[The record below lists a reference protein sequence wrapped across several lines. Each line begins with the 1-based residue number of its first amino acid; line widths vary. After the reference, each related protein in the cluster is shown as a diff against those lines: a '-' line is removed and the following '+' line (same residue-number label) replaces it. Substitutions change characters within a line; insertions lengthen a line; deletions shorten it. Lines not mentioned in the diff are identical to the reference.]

1 MNKDVFLEAVKFFN
15 TEAISN
21 DDFKNLRRE
30 LKMIVRTKIR
40 TNERKHQPW
49 NKKRQIKK

>member
-1 MNKDVFLEAVKFFN
+1 MRFFN
-15 TEAISN
+15 AKATSN
-21 DDFKNLRRE
+21 EEFKNLRRE

-49 NKKRQIKK
+49 NKKRKIKKF